1 VNFKVKCSGVTETE
15 GLSTA
20 LGSLLK
26 PGDIICLYGEM
37 GTGKTTFV
45 RGVARELG
53 IKERITS
60 PTFTLVKEYY
70 NGRFPLYHLD
80 TYRLAGPQDMNDLG
94 YGEYFYGKGIVL
106 IEWADRITELLPQER
121 LDVKIF
127 FCPPGDE
134 DREFHFLPQGKR
146 YDYVV
151 EELKKRV
158 YFRNRNSYF
167 GNQCSL
173 DGR

>member
-1 VNFKVKCSGVTETE
+1 
-15 GLSTA
+15 
-20 LGSLLK
+20 
-26 PGDIICLYGEM
+26 
-37 GTGKTTFV
+37 
-45 RGVARELG
+45 
-53 IKERITS
+53 
-60 PTFTLVKEYY
+60 
-70 NGRFPLYHLD
+70 
-80 TYRLAGPQDMNDLG
+80 MNDLG

-134 DREFHFLPQGKR
+134 DREFHFFPQGKR

>member
-1 VNFKVKCSGVTETE
+1 MNFKVKCSGVTETE